1 MLVLETKHVNSDGQ
15 IYEGDVIKLNN
26 ADQVFFVV
34 ERTIMVPSITEED
47 SKFVE
52 EYVVRKLSGNDINS
66 LSYDVNNETKRI
78 SFPSANAPMKVDHL
92 FVVGKM
98 LKTYS

>member
-1 MLVLETKHVNSDGQ
+1 MLVIETKHINTDGQ
-15 IYEGDVIKLNN
+15 VYEGDVIKLNN
-26 ADQVFFVV
+26 ADHVFFVV

-47 SKFVE
+47 STFKE
-52 EYVVRKLSGNDINS
+52 EYVIRKLNGNDVNN
-66 LSYDVNNETKRI
+66 LSYESNNETKRI

-92 FVVGKM
+92 FIVGKM